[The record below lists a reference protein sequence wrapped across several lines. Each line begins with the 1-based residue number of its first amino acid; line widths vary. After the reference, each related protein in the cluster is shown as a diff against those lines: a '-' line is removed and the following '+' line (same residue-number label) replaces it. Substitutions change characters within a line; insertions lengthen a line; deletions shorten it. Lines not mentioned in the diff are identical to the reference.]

1 MSQAAGRTLHYAD
14 LNAREVAGLDHAHT
28 IALMALSPLEVHG
41 PHLPIA
47 TDVIVARELQ
57 ARILTRLEEH
67 YPDYDRLVL
76 PTFYAGCDTIPV
88 PGSVNVDSRAIYH
101 LLVSTGRCLAEQGF
115 RYLIMTDNHGGPR
128 HQIAIEKAVRRV
140 YRKHRFYIVAP
151 FLNFYRR
158 MVECDPA
165 LLIATGTAPG
175 SCGDLTDSHA
185 GRNETSLMLATA
197 PERVAAERESLGWVT
212 IGRRSLVY
220 RLVMAGRPLLRR
232 LGARQLAADL
242 PALATAL
249 AWVTARNK
257 PTYVGEPRLATAEA
271 GHRMLDAHAEEALAQ
286 LARAMSGQPPYS
298 RPLLWS
304 LRFIEGSE
312 RPWP

>member
-1 MSQAAGRTLHYAD
+1 MAARTLHYAD
-14 LNAREVAGLDHAHT
+14 LNAQEVAGLDPART

-47 TDVIVARELQ
+47 TDAIVARELQ
-57 ARILTRLEEH
+57 ARILARLAER

-76 PTFYAGCDTIPV
+76 PTFYAGSDTIPV

-101 LLVSTGRCLAEQGF
+101 LLVSTGRALAEQGF
-115 RYLIMTDNHGGPR
+115 RYLLVTDNHGGPR
-128 HQIAIEKAVRRV
+128 HQIAIERAVRRV
-140 YRKHRFYIVAP
+140 YRKHRFFIVAP
-151 FLNFYRR
+151 FLNFFRR
-158 MVECDPA
+158 MVELDPA
-165 LLIATGTAPG
+165 LLRDTGTAPG

-197 PERVAAERESLGWVT
+197 SEQVASGWESLRWVT
-212 IGRRSLVY
+212 IGRGSLVY
-220 RLVMAGRPLLRR
+220 RLLMAARPLLRR

-242 PALATAL
+242 PALAAAL
-249 AWVTARNK
+249 AWLTARHK
-257 PTYVGEPRLATAEA
+257 PTYIGEPRLATAEA
-271 GHRMLDAHAEEALAQ
+271 GHRMLDAHVEEALAQ
-286 LARAMSGQPPYS
+286 LARAISGQPPYS

>member
-1 MSQAAGRTLHYAD
+1 MAGRTLHYAD
-14 LNAREVAGLDHAHT
+14 LNAQEVAGLDPAHT

-41 PHLPIA
+41 PHLPMA
-47 TDVIVARELQ
+47 TDPIVAREVQ
-57 ARILTRLEEH
+57 ARILARLEER

-76 PTFYAGCDTIPV
+76 PTFHAGSDTIPV
-88 PGSVNVDSRAIYH
+88 PGSINVDSRAIYH
-101 LLVSTGRCLAEQGF
+101 LLLSTGRSLAEQGF
-115 RYLIMTDNHGGPR
+115 RYLVVTDNHGGPR

-140 YRKHRFYIVAP
+140 YRRHRFFIVAP
-151 FLNFYRR
+151 FLNFCRR
-158 MVECDPA
+158 MVEHDPA
-165 LLIATGTAPG
+165 LLEATGTAPG
-175 SCGDLTDSHA
+175 SCGDITDSHA

-197 PERVAAERESLGWVT
+197 PKQVASGWESLGWVT

-220 RLVMAGRPLLRR
+220 RLVMAARPLLKR
-232 LGARQLAADL
+232 LGASQLAADL
-242 PALATAL
+242 PLLAMALG
-249 AWVTARNK
+249 WVTARDK

-271 GHRMLDAHAEEALAQ
+271 GHLMLDAHVEEALAQ

-312 RPWP
+312 RPWA

>member
-1 MSQAAGRTLHYAD
+1 MAGRTLHYAD
-14 LNAREVAGLDHAHT
+14 LNAQEVAGLDASHT
-28 IALMALSPLEVHG
+28 ITLMALSPLEVHG

-47 TDVIVARELQ
+47 TDAIVARELQ
-57 ARILTRLEEH
+57 ARLLARLEER

-76 PTFYAGCDTIPV
+76 PTFHGGAETIPV
-88 PGSVNVDSRAIYH
+88 PGSIDVDSRAIYH
-101 LLVSTGRCLAEQGF
+101 LLISTGRSLAKQGF
-115 RYLIMTDNHGGPR
+115 RYLVVTDNHGGPR
-128 HQIAIEKAVRRV
+128 HQIAIERAVRRV
-140 YRKHRFYIVAP
+140 YRKHRFFIIAP

-165 LLIATGTAPG
+165 LLTDTRTAPG

-197 PERVAAERESLGWVT
+197 PEQVASGWESLGWLT

-220 RLVMAGRPLLRR
+220 RLVMAARPLLRR

-242 PALATAL
+242 PALASAL
-249 AWVTARNK
+249 TWLTARHK
-257 PTYVGEPRLATAEA
+257 PTYIGEPQLATAEA
-271 GHRMLDAHAEEALAQ
+271 GHLMLDAHVEEALAQ

>member
-1 MSQAAGRTLHYAD
+1 
-14 LNAREVAGLDHAHT
+14 VAGLDHAHT

-76 PTFYAGCDTIPV
+76 PTFYAGCDTVPV

-101 LLVSTGRCLAEQGF
+101 LLVSTGRSLAEQGF
-115 RYLIMTDNHGGPR
+115 RYLIVTDNHGGPR

-140 YRKHRFYIVAP
+140 YRKHRFFIIAP

-165 LLIATGTAPG
+165 LLMATGTAPG
-175 SCGDLTDSHA
+175 SCGCSA
-185 GRNETSLMLATA
+185 SAK
-197 PERVAAERESLGWVT
+197 VT
-212 IGRRSLVY
+212 FCVS
-220 RLVMAGRPLLRR
+220 
-232 LGARQLAADL
+232 
-242 PALATAL
+242 
-249 AWVTARNK
+249 
-257 PTYVGEPRLATAEA
+257 
-271 GHRMLDAHAEEALAQ
+271 
-286 LARAMSGQPPYS
+286 SS
-298 RPLLWS
+298 
-304 LRFIEGSE
+304 
-312 RPWP
+312 